1 MTDINKDTISG
12 SIDELIQEGD
22 EKLVWLTPKAPLS
35 FKFTWEK
42 VLFTGKL
49 DKIDDKHRLI
59 LLGDLGPLPF
69 SAESPSFR
77 ERLISLIAW
86 QPEERVKFVLEP
98 HHQRVYLMIDDVLTK
113 KISGKTLIASVVAS
127 LFHARPFIELAKEIG
142 WQHPDQPPP
151 PILNFVSKKMTSS
164 D

>member
-1 MTDINKDTISG
+1 MTDIKSEKNSG
-12 SIDELIQEGD
+12 SIEELIQEGD

-35 FKFTWEK
+35 FRFIWEK

-49 DKIDDKHRLI
+49 TKIGDDHRLI

-77 ERLISLIAW
+77 ERLLSLIAW
-86 QPEERVKFVLEP
+86 HPEERMKFVLEP
-98 HHQRVYLMIDDVLTK
+98 NQQRVYLMIDDILK
-113 KISGKTLIASVVAS
+113 QELSGNLLIASVVAS
-127 LFHARPFIELAKEIG
+127 LFHARPFIELAKEVG
-142 WQHPDQPPP
+142 WQHPDQPPRP
-151 PILNFVSKKMTSS
+151 TLNVVSKKMTSS